1 MLRLYRRHGT
11 DCQYPSQRYR
21 RCQCPIYVEGS
32 LRGERVKKS
41 LDLNSWEAASDLVRA
56 WEASGEI
63 GVVKPE
69 SPTVPEAV
77 KKFLDDAIA
86 RHLSRETMRKYTNFL
101 DRRFLPW
108 CESKGCRLLK
118 QLDVDALR
126 AFRGS
131 WTDGP
136 LYATKNLERL
146 QAFFRFCHQARWTKT
161 NPALAVKPP
170 KSEAAPTLPFSKTR

>member
-11 DCQYPSQRYR
+11 DCQYSSQRYR

-77 KKFLDDAIA
+77 RKFLDDAIA

-108 CESKGCRLLK
+108 CE
-118 QLDVDALR
+118 
-126 AFRGS
+126 
-131 WTDGP
+131 
-136 LYATKNLERL
+136 
-146 QAFFRFCHQARWTKT
+146 
-161 NPALAVKPP
+161 
-170 KSEAAPTLPFSKTR
+170 